1 MAPHHSLKFAS
12 LLLSCSFIALNLHYI
27 PVYAL
32 NVGLQYSDALV
43 SLDTG
48 CSNTCESEF
57 CKVAPFLR
65 YGKYCG
71 LLYSGCPG
79 ERPCDGLDT
88 CCMKHDDCVG
98 NTTSGYLSQEC
109 SQNMINCMAD
119 VKKSGSPSFAGN
131 QCDVNETIEVIT
143 VVMQA
148 ALAAGGFI
156 HDP

>member
-1 MAPHHSLKFAS
+1 MFWIILWGDSRAAFSNCSNSPE
-12 LLLSCSFIALNLHYI
+12 LSCH
-27 PVYAL
+27 PR
-32 NVGLQYSDALV
+32 
-43 SLDTG
+43 
-48 CSNTCESEF
+48 
-57 CKVAPFLR
+57 APKFSSACFMVLT
-65 YGKYCG
+65 
-71 LLYSGCPG
+71 PG
-79 ERPCDGLDT
+79 
-88 CCMKHDDCVG
+88 
-98 NTTSGYLSQEC
+98 GYLSQEC